1 VTRGRKKAPRYR
13 LDDLRRFA
21 AALGVGAGLAPE
33 RAMALATHLL
43 WLDAAGAAPFGVASL
58 PDWLG
63 RFERGEVDPRA
74 EGRIGAEH
82 AASAV
87 LDGQGGPAPLILSRA
102 AGVAG
107 EKAREV
113 GVGLVRVT
121 GLGPAGPAAAVAAE
135 LAIGPHV
142 GLVLGPGPH
151 QALALPTAEGLP
163 LVFDSALAGEAPP
176 PALPASSLLVPW
188 SLLAPEGEILVVA
201 AVVTAL
207 EPLATFH
214 ERIDVALTAL
224 GDGPGRLLP
233 GPWEERRRAVREHG
247 VPLDGAVMAALRP
260 WAERL
265 GLEPPAPRT
274 S

>member
-1 VTRGRKKAPRYR
+1 MTRGRKKAPRYR

-21 AALGVGAGLAPE
+21 AALGAGAGLAPE

-43 WLDAAGAAPFGVASL
+43 WFDAAGTPPFGIASL
-58 PDWLG
+58 PVWLA
-63 RFERGEVDPRA
+63 RIERGEVDPRA

-87 LDGQGGPAPLILSRA
+87 LDAQRGPAPLILSRA

-121 GLGPAGPAAAVAAE
+121 GLGPSGPAAAIAAE

-163 LVFDSALAGEAPP
+163 LVFDSALTGEMPP
-176 PALPASSLLVPW
+176 PALSFPGFPVPG
-188 SLLAPEGEILVVA
+188 SLLAPEGGVLVVA
-201 AVVTAL
+201 AVVTAM

-214 ERIDVALTAL
+214 ERLDAAVKAL

-233 GPWEERRRAVREHG
+233 GPWDDRRREVREHG
-247 VPLDGAVMAALRP
+247 VPLDGGVMAELRP
-260 WAERL
+260 RAERL
-265 GLEPPAPRT
+265 GLEPPTPRT